1 MSTSADPLAAPSAS
15 ADDVPADDARDVNT
29 TNSNAADED
38 APVAADSP
46 AARPDDDTVPS
57 PDASASAREVSA
69 ASTAKTPT
77 DPDHHHAKPSAD
89 APSSSASSSASSL
102 ATELATLR
110 ARCAALEDELAASAS
125 ARDAAVAAVEAGA
138 VKSEEALGGALR
150 AARAMSAA
158 QKAKIEATAEEMKT
172 LEADL
177 AAARG
182 DADVARKYAETLEKH
197 LADAAADANAATR
210 RHEETRAADAD
221 AANRRV
227 EEYRADARRM
237 ATVHAAARMEWAAEL
252 VAARRETMR
261 NVVDAAAARREE
273 AARAAAVAR
282 RAVCAGGRVAEKDAA
297 DAAAAESAPGEA
309 LGALFAATTP
319 SKTAR
324 RRRDLTSRSA
334 SPGADAAS
342 ALVVEG
348 LLRDAMEDEISAS
361 LELGYCYDDEDGS
374 VIVGAAAIV
383 QRVIAKY
390 EDRRDE
396 RDEDEDAVDADASN
410 AAETGT
416 ETPRPRTSRERTR
429 RVVPLFD
436 ADAAGP
442 EAGPAK
448 PRRDPLEAEEARRR
462 FRAFESP
469 SGSAPEDEDAWASE
483 RAVLVAE
490 LRAAREETEA
500 AKMKLR
506 ATSAF
511 AESTLDE
518 SDSES
523 ARWADGEASNA
534 ASDPARVHSA
544 ASHAA
549 LVRHYEA
556 LEEDAVTRL
565 NLAGEVRARRAE
577 AELTRLREKAVTP
590 AQLRAA
596 MSEIRALKAQLA
608 AVRDTAAMA
617 ARVVTPTVRSAMEC
631 LRLERG
637 GTETDVGGNA
647 LAETTNAGSAPS
659 TMRTPRRSIAVRVA
673 EAEAEAARRVLDAA
687 TRRAEAAAAAATPA
701 TRARK
706 SKTPEGRAS
715 RE

>member
-29 TNSNAADED
+29 TNSNSADED

-46 AARPDDDTVPS
+46 AARPGDDTVPS

-77 DPDHHHAKPSAD
+77 DPDHHHAQPSAD

-125 ARDAAVAAVEAGA
+125 ARDAAVAAVEADA

-177 AAARG
+177 AAARE

-252 VAARRETMR
+252 VAARRETMQ

-282 RAVCAGGRVAEKDAA
+282 RAVGAGGRVAEKDVA

-324 RRRDLTSRSA
+324 RRRDLTSRNA
-334 SPGADAAS
+334 SP
-342 ALVVEG
+342 VVQG

-361 LELGYCYDDEDGS
+361 LERGHCFDDEDGS
-374 VIVGAAAIV
+374 YIVGAAAIV
-383 QRVIAKY
+383 QHVIAKY

-396 RDEDEDAVDADASN
+396 RDEDEDAKDADASN

-416 ETPRPRTSRERTR
+416 ETPRPRTSRERTSG
-429 RVVPLFD
+429 VVPLFD

-448 PRRDPLEAEEARRR
+448 PRLDPLEAEEARRR
-462 FRAFESP
+462 LRAFESP

-518 SDSES
+518 SDPES

-596 MSEIRALKAQLA
+596 MNEIRALKAQLA

-631 LRLERG
+631 LRLARG

-647 LAETTNAGSAPS
+647 FAETTNAGSASS
-659 TMRTPRRSIAVRVA
+659 TMRTPRRSTAVRVA
-673 EAEAEAARRVLDAA
+673 EMEAEAARIELDAA

-701 TRARK
+701 TYARE

>member
-29 TNSNAADED
+29 TNSNSADED

-46 AARPDDDTVPS
+46 AARPGDDTVPS

-77 DPDHHHAKPSAD
+77 DPDHHHAQPSAD
-89 APSSSASSSASSL
+89 APSSSASSSASSSL

-158 QKAKIEATAEEMKT
+158 QKAKIEATAEEMKN

-177 AAARG
+177 AAARE

-252 VAARRETMR
+252 VAARHETMR

-282 RAVCAGGRVAEKDAA
+282 RAVGAGGRVAEEDAA
-297 DAAAAESAPGEA
+297 AAAAAESAPGEA
-309 LGALFAATTP
+309 LRTLLAATTP

-324 RRRDLTSRSA
+324 RRRDLTSRNA
-334 SPGADAAS
+334 SPGADSAS
-342 ALVVEG
+342 ARVVEG

-361 LELGYCYDDEDGS
+361 LERGYCFDDEDGS
-374 VIVGAAAIV
+374 VVVGAAAIV

-416 ETPRPRTSRERTR
+416 ETPRPRTSRERTSG
-429 RVVPLFD
+429 VVPLFD

-448 PRRDPLEAEEARRR
+448 PRRDPLEAEEARRAL
-462 FRAFESP
+462 RALESP
-469 SGSAPEDEDAWASE
+469 SRSAAEDEDAWASE
-483 RAVLVAE
+483 RAVLLAE

-506 ATSAF
+506 ATNAF

-534 ASDPARVHSA
+534 ASDPSRVHSV

-596 MSEIRALKAQLA
+596 MDEIRALKAQLA

-631 LRLERG
+631 LRLARG

-659 TMRTPRRSIAVRVA
+659 TMRTPRRSAAVLVA
-673 EAEAEAARRVLDAA
+673 EAEAEAARRELDAA
-687 TRRAEAAAAAATPA
+687 TRRAEAAAAAAVAATPA
-701 TRARK
+701 
-706 SKTPEGRAS
+706 S
-715 RE
+715 